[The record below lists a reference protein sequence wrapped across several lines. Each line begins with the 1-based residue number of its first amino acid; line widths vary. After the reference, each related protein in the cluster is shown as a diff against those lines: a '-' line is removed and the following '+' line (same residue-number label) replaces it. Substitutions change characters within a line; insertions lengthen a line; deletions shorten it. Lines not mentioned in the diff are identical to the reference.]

1 MTNTIKGNK
10 TMTRTQLISAFLTN
24 ATVKHLGQRFTIE
37 SIEREDGSGFCF
49 IVTLQGENNERKDVF
64 IRTLDHP
71 SIGHPQHTLH
81 AALRERTLRDVTP
94 KSSDADGRNVPFP
107 V

>member
-37 SIEREDGSGFCF
+37 GIEREDGSGFCF

-64 IRTLDHP
+64 IRTHDHP
-71 SIGHPQHTLH
+71 HIGHPQHTLFSN
-81 AALRERTLRDVTP
+81 AQGSRTHP
-94 KSSDADGRNVPFP
+94 MGSDADGRNVPFP
-107 V
+107 VN

>member
-1 MTNTIKGNK
+1 
-10 TMTRTQLISAFLTN
+10 MTRTQLISAFLTN

-37 SIEREDGSGFCF
+37 GIEREDGSGFCF

-71 SIGHPQHTLH
+71 SIGHPQHTLFSDTQTGSAERQ
-81 AALRERTLRDVTP
+81 AAN
-94 KSSDADGRNVPFP
+94 DGRNVPFP
-107 V
+107 VN

>member
-49 IVTLQGENNERKDVF
+49 IVTLQSVKNNERKDVF
-64 IRTLDHP
+64 IRTHDHP
-71 SIGHPQHTLH
+71 SIGHPQHTLFTNSQGQ
-81 AALRERTLRDVTP
+81 RII
-94 KSSDADGRNVPFP
+94 NQ
-107 V
+107 